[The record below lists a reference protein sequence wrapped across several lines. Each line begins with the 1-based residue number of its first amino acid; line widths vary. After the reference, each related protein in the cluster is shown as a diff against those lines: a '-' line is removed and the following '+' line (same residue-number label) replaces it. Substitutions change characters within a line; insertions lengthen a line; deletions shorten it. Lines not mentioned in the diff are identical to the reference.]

1 VATCVCDVSLY
12 VCACVCVC
20 ACACVDVCMQ
30 VLWSPTT
37 FGPLLT
43 CVTCV
48 REEDLR
54 KEGVYQ
60 DSIESLSLIY
70 RESITPP
77 YTWALEEHRVRC
89 RLRSHPARR
98 YTAAPSTRRH
108 PSMRKSSSNSPPQ
121 YHESSKLAL
130 TQAGTGRTC
139 RKLSP
144 CATALC
150 CGCS

>member
-1 VATCVCDVSLY
+1 MATCVCDVSLY

-89 RLRSHPARR
+89 REVTLHAVTQLPRAQDVNRRCEKVARIR
-98 YTAAPSTRRH
+98 L
-108 PSMRKSSSNSPPQ
+108 PPQ